1 MAKIENEK
9 IFVRE
14 TKTGYLATYNG
25 VKGKAKT
32 MFKAIERAQRNY
44 IEQDEANEIN
54 SVNDYLEDWDRNIY
68 ERKTDYDT
76 ARSVD

>member
-1 MAKIENEK
+1 
-9 IFVRE
+9 
-14 TKTGYLATYNG
+14 
-25 VKGKAKT
+25 
-32 MFKAIERAQRNY
+32 MFEAIEKAQRNY